1 MTICISATL
10 RRSVSNPSTTPR
22 ILRSIVTIQATRST
36 IATASTMSPKV
47 TSANGDV
54 MNSANYMHLGK

>member
-22 ILRSIVTIQATRST
+22 ILRSIVTIQATT

-54 MNSANYMHLGK
+54 MNSANYMHLEK